1 MAMIRDLKPAVL
13 IGAGNI
19 IKRELEY
26 NGWSQEDLAQITEL
40 SGKTIS
46 QLINN
51 KQRVTVE
58 TAKLLSNALGSS
70 PEFWLNLDNNYRL
83 QLDDETD
90 KESAVKTKAEIRKYM
105 PVAEICRKGWYC
117 SDNTA
122 EGYKAV
128 YKDIWKQN
136 NVDFSVYNKPDVEYC
151 ARRSKEDEQFTQFY
165 SQTWIQIAKNHAEKI
180 DVPDY
185 NPALLKK
192 ISETLSG
199 YTIQPNGVRRII
211 NDLNSAG
218 VKVFVQSHLSKTYL
232 DGACFFDGKNPVI
245 VYTARYDR
253 VDNFWF
259 TLAHE
264 AAHVLLHL
272 SPEGEN
278 CILDDLESDNTS
290 KIEKEADSAAE
301 KMLKIKEILRLATPY
316 RKYLSEVNLRNISRQ
331 LNIEISVILGILQ
344 HYKFVDY
351 RKLNKFKTKVMPLFP
366 AEVMMG

>member
-13 IGAGNI
+13 IGAGDI

-26 NGWSQEDLAQITEL
+26 NGWSQEDLAEITEL

-122 EGYKAV
+122 EGYKSV
-128 YKDIWKQN
+128 YKDIWN
-136 NVDFSVYNKPDVEYC
+136 RDDIDFFVYDNPDIEYC
-151 ARRSKEDEQFTQFY
+151 ARRSKEDEQFTQYY
-165 SQTWIQIAKNHAEKI
+165 SQTWARIAKNHAEKI

-185 NPALLKK
+185 NQALLKK
-192 ISETLSG
+192 ISETLSE

-253 VDNFWF
+253 LDNFWF

-264 AAHVLLHL
+264 IAHVLLHL
-272 SPEGEN
+272 SPDNDKCFLDNLDSEN
-278 CILDDLESDNTS
+278 TT
-290 KIEKEADSAAE
+290 KKEKEADADAE
-301 KMLKIKEILRLATPY
+301 KMLKIREILKLAKPY
-316 RKYLSEVNLRNISRQ
+316 SKYLSEANLRNISGQ
-331 LNIEISVILGILQ
+331 LKIEVSVILGVLQ
-344 HYKFVDY
+344 HHGIVDY
-351 RKLNKFKTKVMPLFP
+351 RKLNKFKTKATPILPV
-366 AEVMMG
+366 EIMMG